1 MLRLKRTKAGATHY
15 ATAIAPGGVV
25 AGWSKDAAAAV
36 ALTEGVAK
44 RVRDRYAGKK
54 LVGDFTFEKVDATDM
69 QLASAAVVEDE
80 VGAAE
85 FGKLQKRCKQLEA
98 ANADLERVVDEARES
113 VRQNERAAKDAK
125 NDLLA
130 ANDLAEHLRDEI
142 KALTAKAAN
151 LEVELAKA
159 MEAATQPATPQPP
172 EPEKPAP
179 AAPVAEPKPEPEP
192 KGRKAK

>member
-1 MLRLKRTKAGATHY
+1 VLRLKRTKDGAAHY
-15 ATAIAPGGVV
+15 ATAVMPSGVV
-25 AGWSKDAAAAV
+25 GGWSKDAGAAV

-54 LVGDFTFEKVDATDM
+54 NVGEFVFEKVDATDM

-85 FGKLQKRCKQLEA
+85 FGKLQKRCKGLESQV
-98 ANADLERVVDEARES
+98 ADLEKVVDEARES
-113 VRQNERAAKDAK
+113 VRQNERAAKDAR
-125 NDLLA
+125 NDLLEA
-130 ANDLAEHLRDEI
+130 DDLAEHLRDEI
-142 KALTAKAAN
+142 KELAAKAAN

-159 MEAATQPATPQPP
+159 MEAATQPATPPPQPP
-172 EPEKPAP
+172 EPSTPPADPKP
-179 AAPVAEPKPEPEP
+179 PEPEP